1 LTDDSFAADLEALGN
16 SADFAPGVL
25 VAWLFGGLNF
35 MLGAVMVTTKKH
47 LGEIGGFELLVDYFC
62 DDYELGNCI
71 AARGHRVELS
81 RFPVD
86 IVYPRETMGDAFRHQ
101 LRWNL
106 SIRYSRPWGHLGLIF
121 TQGLV
126 WSLAGLFLAQSWL
139 GAFGFAAGY
148 SLLRYEMALNAGA
161 RGMGDKLVRRK
172 LWMLPLRDAFAF
184 VVWVASFFPQRIRW
198 RDQEFHV
205 RSKRLVPIPRSR

>member
-1 LTDDSFAADLEALGN
+1 
-16 SADFAPGVL
+16 
-25 VAWLFGGLNF
+25 
-35 MLGAVMVTTKKH
+35 M
-47 LGEIGGFELLVDYFC
+47 
-62 DDYELGNCI
+62 
-71 AARGHRVELS
+71 
-81 RFPVD
+81 D
-86 IVYPRETMGDAFRHQ
+86 IVYPRETVGDAFRHQ

-126 WSLAGLFLAQSWL
+126 WSLVGLFLAQSWL

-148 SLLRYEMALNAGA
+148 SLLRYEVALSAGA
-161 RGMGDKLVRRK
+161 RGMGDKLVRQK

-184 VVWVASFFPQRIRW
+184 VVWVASFFPQRIHW

-205 RSKRLVPIPRSR
+205 RSKRLVPIPRTR